1 MHCYGAGFCIGP
13 TPQVR
18 ASGVRVSGPVVCTD
32 FEAFWGLVIMAGIC
46 FFLRISTTRNFW
58 ARVQG
63 NLWNCLCLLS
73 TFQISEGGLQDP
85 RASDTLYFV
94 LVRSATFFRFGE
106 SWRQLKVYRMWAR
119 PQVINICMLY
129 RPYDKNQVLRV

>member
-1 MHCYGAGFCIGP
+1 M
-13 TPQVR
+13 
-18 ASGVRVSGPVVCTD
+18 
-32 FEAFWGLVIMAGIC
+32 
-46 FFLRISTTRNFW
+46 
-58 ARVQG
+58 
-63 NLWNCLCLLS
+63 CLLS

-129 RPYDKNQVLRV
+129 RPYDKNQFELVAFDELQEVEFGCGHRTGDALQKVCGCGRREIRERERAREKE